1 MKKEKREN
9 VFKINWSFIF
19 ILFMVHF
26 GLCIDSSGSIFE
38 SQWNQTFDRVW
49 LGPQYWANPMEDWR
63 VNGGKL
69 ECISAGGNRNVH
81 VLTRQL
87 GTARKGFRMSVRLGL
102 CEKGKTGSAGFR
114 IGIHDDINDY
124 RGNVLWGK
132 GIDAGLTIEGQLK
145 VADKTIQVKDLP
157 LDDLILTLVTEP
169 IGSDYELTLAAIV
182 PSSGKQVARLDTK
195 VAAERLVGNLAIVN
209 NFPDNAKQGSRFW
222 FSDWRIEGDKVEAH
236 DDRVFGPILW
246 AMHTLS
252 NSRSKEGYVFKI
264 TAEMPPLG
272 SQDNNTV
279 ELQVQRQN
287 AWKSLGTQAMDP
299 DAYTATFRIPNWPAD
314 RNVPYRLVYKIK
326 HKDGTQKTHYWTGT
340 IRKDPV
346 NKTLVFACM
355 TCQYHYGFPYGPL
368 VKNLAALNP
377 DMLYFS
383 GDQIYEANGHY
394 GIIREPADRAILN
407 YLRKWYLFGWAFGE
421 LMRDRPTLCTPDDHD
436 VFQGNLWGNGG
447 NPVPMTQHDAG
458 GYAQP
463 ARMVQVV
470 HRTNTSHHP
479 DFFDPTP
486 IKQDI
491 DVYYGDMVYG
501 GVSFAVVSDRM
512 FKSGPRGTV
521 ADWPGRPDHVK
532 DENYD
537 VSKLDKPG
545 LKLLGDRQLKF
556 LEHWVEDW
564 RGADMKMLLSQ
575 TVFANAAT
583 HHGSKDGYL
592 RADLDSNGWPQSGR
606 NRAVKIIRKCF
617 PLHVCGDQHITTL
630 LQHGIDEQRDSN
642 WSLCTPAITVGY
654 QRWWRPDELGREY
667 HHRPS
672 HGLPNTGEYIDP
684 LGNNVYVYT
693 VGNPEGI
700 RDQNRYRQAHIRSSG
715 FSIVR
720 VNHQNRTYTCES
732 YRFLVDVTDD
742 KNEDLFAGFPYTIEQ
757 TDNYGRKPFGY
768 LEEYSCDGVDKP
780 VVKVYDEGNRELVY
794 AIRAKDN
801 HFRPWVFGE
810 GTYTVKIGDPDTD
823 KWETY
828 SGQTTRTKNN
838 AAVAGN
844 VYMANGIKIG
854 EVNQNSAIVWT
865 RLTKHKERNID
876 GLAFTLRSEGVPEG
890 HVLDDM
896 EGSTPGIAGEVRVT
910 YWPEGSENKA
920 RSTSWESVD
929 IHADFTRQFKLSDLS
944 AGTTYQLRVQGRA
957 IEATELSCTT
967 YGSFKT
973 APDPAV
979 PAPVL
984 FTVVT
989 CQEYPRRDDPQNG
1002 HKIYSVMRKLEPDF
1016 LVHTGDIEYYD
1027 RPLPYAKNKKL
1038 ARFKWNRIY
1047 SMPFQRAFHNVTTSY
1062 FIKDDH
1068 DTLKD
1073 DCWPGQTYGDLTWE
1087 QGLAIFREQVP
1098 MGEKTYRTIRWGRDL
1113 QIWIVEGRD
1122 FRSPNTMPDGPEKTI
1137 WGKQQK
1143 QWFFDTVR
1151 KSDATYRIL
1160 ISPTPLVGPDRDNK
1174 NDNHANKGFTHEG
1187 NELREFIG
1195 SQKNMYVI
1203 NGDRHWQYVSVD
1215 PNTGVREYGC
1225 GPSSDIHAGGYSLSM
1240 RKPAHR
1246 YLRIKGGFLAV
1257 KVERINGEPTVTFRH
1272 YGPDGKIYNEDKW

>member
-1 MKKEKREN
+1 MKKEKRAN
-9 VFKINWSFIF
+9 VFGINRGF
-19 ILFMVHF
+19 ILILSVVLPGF
-26 GLCIDSSGSIFE
+26 CINCSASTFE

-49 LGPQYWANPMEDWR
+49 LGPEYWANPMEDWCIS
-63 VNGGKL
+63 NGRL
-69 ECISAGGNRNVH
+69 ECTSTGGNRDVH

-87 GTARKGFRMSVRLGL
+87 GTAREGFRMSLRLGL
-102 CEKGKTGSAGFR
+102 CEKDRMGSAGFR

-124 RGNVLWGK
+124 RGNLLWGK

-145 VADKTIQVKDLP
+145 MAGKTMQVEDLP
-157 LDDLILTLVTEP
+157 LDDLVLKLVAEP
-169 IGSDYELTLAAIV
+169 VGSDYELTLAAIA
-182 PSSGKQVARLDTK
+182 PSSGKQIARLSAK
-195 VAAERLVGNLAIVN
+195 VAGERLVGNLAVVN
-209 NFPDNAKQGSRFW
+209 NFRANIKRGSRFW
-222 FSDWRIEGDKVEAH
+222 FSDWKIEGGKVEAH

-252 NSRSKEGYVFKI
+252 NSRSNEGYVFKI

-272 SQDNNTV
+272 NQDNNTV
-279 ELQVQRQN
+279 ELQIQQN
-287 AWKSLGTQAMDP
+287 NSWKSLGMQTMDP

-314 RNVPYRLVYKIK
+314 RNIPYRLVYKMK
-326 HKDGTQKTHYWTGT
+326 LKNGGQKTHYWTGT
-340 IRKDPV
+340 VRKDPV
-346 NKTLVFACM
+346 DKTLVFAGM
-355 TCQYHYGFPYGPL
+355 TCQYHYGFPYEPL

-377 DMLYFS
+377 DILYFS
-383 GDQIYEANGHY
+383 GDQIYEANGNY

-407 YLRKWYLFGWAFGE
+407 YLRKWYLFGWAFGD

-447 NPVPMTQHDAG
+447 NPIPLAQHEAG
-458 GYAQP
+458 GYVEP

-486 IKQDI
+486 IKQGI
-491 DVYYGDMVYG
+491 SVYYGDMVYG
-501 GVSFAVVSDRM
+501 GVSFAVISDRM

-537 VSKLDKPG
+537 MSKLDNPS

-556 LEHWVEDW
+556 LENWVEDW

-575 TVFANAAT
+575 TVFANVAT
-583 HHGSKDGYL
+583 HHGSYDGYL
-592 RADLDSNGWPQSGR
+592 RADLDSDGWPQSGR
-606 NRAVKIIRKCF
+606 NRAIRIIRKCF

-642 WSLCTPAITVGY
+642 WSLCTPAIAVGY

-667 HHRPS
+667 HNRPS
-672 HGLPNTGEYIDP
+672 HGVPNTGEYIDP
-684 LGNNVYVYT
+684 LGNKVYVYT

-700 RDQNRYRQAHIRSSG
+700 RDPNRYRQAHIRSSG

-720 VNHQNRTYTCES
+720 IDHLMRTYTCES
-732 YRFLVDVTDD
+732 YIFLVDVTDN
-742 KNEDLFAGFPYTIEQ
+742 KNDDLFAGFPYTINQ
-757 TDNYGRKPFGY
+757 TDNYGRKPLGY
-768 LEEYSCDGVDKP
+768 LAEYACEGVDKP
-780 VVKVYDEGNRELVY
+780 VVKVYDEANGELIY
-794 AIRAKDN
+794 AIRAKEN
-801 HFRPWVFGE
+801 RFRPWVFGD
-810 GTYTVKIGDPDTD
+810 GTYTVKIGDPDAD
-823 KWETY
+823 MWKTY
-828 SGQTTRTKNN
+828 IGQTIRSKSDAIEKN
-838 AAVAGN
+838 N
-844 VYMANGIKIG
+844 VYMANGIKTG
-854 EVNQNSAIVWT
+854 EVRQHSAIVWT
-865 RLTKHKERNID
+865 RLTKHKERNIN
-876 GLAFTLRSEGVPEG
+876 GIAFTKDAEAVPEG
-890 HVLDDM
+890 HILDDM
-896 EGSTPGIAGEVRVT
+896 EGSVPGKSGKVRVT
-910 YWPEGSENKA
+910 YWQEGSRDQAE
-920 RSTSWESVD
+920 STSWKPVD
-929 IHADFTRQFKLSDLS
+929 SQADFTRQFQLSGLRAGATYKLKVEGRGNE
-944 AGTTYQLRVQGRA
+944 GT
-957 IEATELSCTT
+957 EPSCTIN
-967 YGSFKT
+967 GSFKT
-973 APDPAV
+973 APDSSV

-1002 HKIYSVMRKLEPDF
+1002 HKIYDVMRKLGPDF

-1027 RPLPYAKNKKL
+1027 RPFPYAKNQEL

-1047 SMPFQRAFHNVTTSY
+1047 SMPFQRAFHKVTTSY

-1073 DCWPGQTYGDLTWE
+1073 DCWPGQTYGDLTWA
-1087 QGLAIFREQVP
+1087 QGLAIFREEVP

-1122 FRSPNTMPDGPEKTI
+1122 FRSPNKMPDGPEKTI
-1137 WGKQQK
+1137 WGKEQK

-1160 ISPTPLVGPDRDNK
+1160 ISPTPLVGPDRANK
-1174 NDNHANKGFTHEG
+1174 NDSYANKGFTYEG
-1187 NELREFIG
+1187 NEIREFIG
-1195 SQKNMYVI
+1195 SQKNMCVI

-1215 PNTGVREYGC
+1215 PKTGVREYGC

-1240 RKPAHR
+1240 RTPMHR

-1257 KVERINGEPTVTFRH
+1257 KVERVNGEPTITFRH